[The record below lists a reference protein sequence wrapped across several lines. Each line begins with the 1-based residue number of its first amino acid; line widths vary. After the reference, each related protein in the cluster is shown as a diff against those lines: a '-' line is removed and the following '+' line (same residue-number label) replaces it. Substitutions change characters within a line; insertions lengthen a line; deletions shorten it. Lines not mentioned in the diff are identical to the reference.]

1 MRTRGWLMLA
11 VFGLCGNTAVDAQDS
26 RAIMVG
32 VRVRITAPDLDIY
45 KYDGTV
51 AALRGDTLTVGPVQ
65 VPLASV
71 TRLDVHQG
79 RKGNVGKGAMIGTL
93 VGVPTGLA
101 LGVFYQQACS
111 NSSDIGETCVALV
124 PIGAVA
130 IGLAG
135 ALVGGTVGALIKT
148 DRWEEVPL
156 ERFRVTLAPQRN
168 GRFALGLSVAF

>member
-1 MRTRGWLMLA
+1 MRPITCLVAVLA
-11 VFGLCGNTAVDAQDS
+11 VVPLTRVTAQDPPPVT
-26 RAIMVG
+26 VG
-32 VRVRITAPDLDIY
+32 TRVRVTAPDLDID

-51 AALRGDTLTVGPVQ
+51 TAVRSDTLTVGTLQ

-79 RKGNVGKGAMIGTL
+79 RKGNVGKGAIIGTL

-101 LGVFYQQACS
+101 LGILYQQACS
-111 NSSDIGETCVALV
+111 DSIETGETCLALI

-130 IGLAG
+130 VGLAG
-135 ALVGGTVGALIKT
+135 ALVGGTIGALIKT

-156 ERFRVTLAPQRN
+156 DQLRVSVGPQRD
-168 GRFALGLSVAF
+168 GRFGFGALVRF

>member
-1 MRTRGWLMLA
+1 MRTAGWLMLA
-11 VFGLCGNTAVDAQDS
+11 VIGLCRNTAVEAQDS
-26 RAIMVG
+26 RAIKVG
-32 VRVRITAPDLDIY
+32 VRVRITAPDVDID

-51 AALRGDTLTVGPVQ
+51 AAVRGDTLTVGTVQ

-111 NSSDIGETCVALV
+111 NTSDIGQTCLGLV

-130 IGLAG
+130 VGLAG
-135 ALVGGTVGALIKT
+135 ALVGGTIGALIKT

-156 ERFRVTLAPQRN
+156 DRLRVSFAPQRD
-168 GRFALGLSVAF
+168 GRFALGLSVRF